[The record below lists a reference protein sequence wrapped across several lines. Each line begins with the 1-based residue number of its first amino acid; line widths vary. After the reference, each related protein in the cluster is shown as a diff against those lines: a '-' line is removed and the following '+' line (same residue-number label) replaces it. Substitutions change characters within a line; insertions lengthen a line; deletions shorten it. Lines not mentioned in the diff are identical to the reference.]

1 MFEKENICDAVVQC
15 FLNNK
20 GDKII
25 QKYCFT
31 SLSLLLKSAMN
42 LKKVLHQNI
51 VGYIINILS
60 GKMVD
65 PIVIEQGLSTL
76 VLLCDSPKVV
86 SAMAESTLFDCLRL
100 ILANNIYNVENNT
113 VAYNTV
119 INSLFIL
126 QKCSMDHNC
135 IVSILNS
142 GLFVVLIKYLRSN
155 ALYMDIVNQIFI
167 LIKFICAF
175 SIFFFVNGG
184 DF

>member
-1 MFEKENICDAVVQC
+1 
-15 FLNNK
+15 
-20 GDKII
+20 
-25 QKYCFT
+25 
-31 SLSLLLKSAMN
+31 
-42 LKKVLHQNI
+42 
-51 VGYIINILS
+51 
-60 GKMVD
+60 
-65 PIVIEQGLSTL
+65 
-76 VLLCDSPKVV
+76 
-86 SAMAESTLFDCLRL
+86 MAESTLFDCLRL

-126 QKCSMDHNC
+126 QKCSTDHNC

-175 SIFFFVNGG
+175 NDCVPALLEYGLLDVCNISTPLYLQDQEISLNLLAIYIKLAEVDPTNELWFDDGINGMKNIENEYMSIYGVQEATDSAINSLYQQNNIEY
-184 DF
+184 